1 MSNFE
6 PKEFDFPKLQ
16 ETLLQNLPA
25 EKRYIALLL
34 CPNLSESFIEMKRAM
49 IKEKVWLKA
58 VRAAVLA
65 FIP

>member
-16 ETLLQNLPA
+16 ETLLQDLPA
-25 EKRYIALLL
+25 EKRYITLLL
-34 CPNLSESFIEMKRAM
+34 PNLSESFIEMKRAM